1 MDIHIS
7 EHVKI
12 HMPQAI
18 FKQLQKIRGKKT
30 RKTEEIIFVGPLHVS
45 RSQDIYG
52 T

>member
-18 FKQLQKIRGKKT
+18 FKQLQKIRGKK
-30 RKTEEIIFVGPLHVS
+30 RTEKQK
-45 RSQDIYG
+45 R
-52 T
+52 